1 MKDKLISVDQALDM
15 IKDGD
20 TLLIGGF
27 LSLGTPNKVIDA
39 LLETDK
45 GNFTIVANDT
55 SYVDRGLG
63 KLVVAKKVKKV
74 IVSHIGT
81 NKETGRQMNE
91 NEIEVDLVPQGT
103 LIEQIRAGAYGLG
116 GILTPTGV
124 GTEVEKG
131 KQKITVKGKEYL
143 LAEAMRGNVSLI
155 YANVG
160 DKAGNLK
167 YHGSNQNYNV
177 AMAGASDITI
187 VYVDKLVEV
196 GEISQDDV
204 KVPGVLIDYII
215 DGGAING

>member
-1 MKDKLISVDQALDM
+1 MKDKLITVDQAVDM

-20 TLLIGGF
+20 TLMIGGF
-27 LSLGTPNKVIDA
+27 LALGTPNKVIDA
-39 LLETDK
+39 LVETDK
-45 GNFTIVANDT
+45 GNFTVIANDT
-55 SYVDRGLG
+55 SYVDKGIG
-63 KLVVAKKVKKV
+63 KLVVAKKVKT
-74 IVSHIGT
+74 IFASHIGT
-81 NKETGRQMNE
+81 NKETGRQMTE
-91 NEIEVDLVPQGT
+91 NETEVNLVPQGT

-116 GILTPTGV
+116 GILTPTGI

-131 KQKITVKGKEYL
+131 KQKITLNGKEYL
-143 LAEAMRGNVSLI
+143 LEEAKRGNVSLI

-167 YHGSNQNYNV
+167 YHGSTQNYNV